1 MGSKSSKKKNVNEL
15 EQPPPPAKRSDE
27 YKVENTT
34 EPTDVY
40 EKKSSSGKAVVDV
53 STYTSRKS
61 QNMADNDDAYFRI
74 NICLD
79 FFLVLRKT
87 DAVISRITRVSVCL
101 RFA

>member
-40 EKKSSSGKAVVDV
+40 EKKSSSNIISLSSPGK
-53 STYTSRKS
+53 
-61 QNMADNDDAYFRI
+61 
-74 NICLD
+74 
-79 FFLVLRKT
+79 
-87 DAVISRITRVSVCL
+87 
-101 RFA
+101 